1 VSFPLPLPPT
11 EINLMRQA
19 LTLTLILSTLLSAQ
33 EPPAKKPGGNRPPRI
48 VRPGVSTPG
57 VKRGMDTIKPL
68 AEISIPGVPDW
79 QVVTTDSLW
88 VSNGPKNTLHRID
101 AKSNQQSATIE
112 VGTRPCSGLA
122 AGFGSVWVPLCGA
135 RGTGAGKGLARVDI
149 KSNRVV
155 ATIPVGPADSEG
167 GLTTSKNAVWVVSD
181 PKGVLTRIDPKT
193 NKTVAEVT
201 VPAGSVAA
209 HYESGFVWVTANK
222 SNKLIQV
229 DAKKNTVLREI
240 EVGPAPRFLTSG
252 GGSIWTVNQGDGTVT
267 RVDAKTGAIQA
278 KIEAGIPGPGGEVS
292 FGGGGLWV
300 TVFDIPIT
308 FIDAKTNT
316 VTKQWTGP
324 GGDAIRFGHMSVW
337 LSNLR
342 QQNLWR
348 IDPKQL

>member
-1 VSFPLPLPPT
+1 
-11 EINLMRQA
+11 MRPA
-19 LTLTLILSTLLSAQ
+19 FILSLLLASLLPAQ
-33 EPPAKKPGGNRPPRI
+33 EPSPKKPSGSRPPRI

-57 VKRGMDTIKPL
+57 VKRAIETIKPL

-79 QVVTTDSLW
+79 QVVTSDSLW

-101 AKSNQQSATIE
+101 AKSNQQSATIP

-122 AGFGSVWVPLCGA
+122 AGFGSIWVPLCGA
-135 RGTGAGKGLARVDI
+135 RGTGEGKGLARVDI
-149 KSNRVV
+149 KTNQVI

-167 GLTTSKNAVWVVSD
+167 GLTTSKDAVWIVSD

-193 NKTVAEVT
+193 NKPVAEIT
-201 VPAGSVAA
+201 IPAGSVAA
-209 HYESGFVWVTANK
+209 HFAAGFVWVTANK
-222 SNKLIQV
+222 ASKLIQI
-229 DAKKNTVLREI
+229 DAKKNAVVREI
-240 EVGPAPRFLTSG
+240 EVGPSPRFLTSG
-252 GGSIWTVNQGDGTVT
+252 AGSVWTVNQGDGSVT
-267 RVDAKTGAIQA
+267 RVDAKSGAIQA

-292 FGGGGLWV
+292 FGGGGLWI

-324 GGDAIRFGHMSVW
+324 GGDAIRFGLNSVW

-348 IDPKQL
+348 IDPKKL